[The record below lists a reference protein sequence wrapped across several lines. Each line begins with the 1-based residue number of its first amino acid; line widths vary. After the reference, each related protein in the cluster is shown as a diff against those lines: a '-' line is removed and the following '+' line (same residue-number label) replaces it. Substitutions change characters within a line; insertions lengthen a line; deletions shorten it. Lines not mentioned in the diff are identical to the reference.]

1 MSGKGKDNMTEEQK
15 QALKKSL
22 QSFINQL
29 SLQEA
34 EPEPEKP
41 AFKFW
46 KTQPVPAIDEEVK
59 EDGPIE
65 ADTPYDQIQKE
76 EYPLPASFTWCNVN
90 IDDEK
95 ELNELYTL
103 LTENY
108 VEDDDALFR
117 FDYSSDFLKWALQP
131 PGWKPQWL
139 LGVRVKS
146 NNKLVAFISGIPATL
161 RIHTHEQYLVEIN
174 FLCVHKKLRSKRLAP
189 VLIKEVTRRIHLQGI
204 FQALYTAGV
213 HLPKPISVCRYYHR
227 SLNPK
232 KLIEV
237 QFSHLRRNKTMA
249 QTIKYFRLPE
259 KPLIPGFREMKKED
273 IDAVQKLLNNYL
285 NKFEVAPVFSREDV
299 EHWLIPRDEVIFS
312 YVVEKDNEITD
323 FISFYNLPSSI
334 IGNPK
339 YKEIKAAYLF
349 YYCPEGNGSKYS
361 ANRAL
366 INDALIMAK
375 SRGFDVFNCLNLMD
389 NDDVL
394 DDLKFGKGDG
404 LLNYYLYN
412 YRCVE
417 VKPKKLGVVLL

>member
-1 MSGKGKDNMTEEQK
+1 MSGNNNTTEEQRK
-15 QALKKSL
+15 ALERL
-22 QSFINQL
+22 INQL
-29 SLQEA
+29 SLNQALTDSQKKKEA
-34 EPEPEKP
+34 ED
-41 AFKFW
+41 FKFW
-46 KTQPVPAIDEEVK
+46 KTQPVPGLDEEVK

-65 ADTPYDQIQKE
+65 ADTPYDQIRKE
-76 EYPLPASFTWCNVN
+76 PYPLPSTFTWCNVN

-95 ELNELYTL
+95 ELTELYTL

-117 FDYSSDFLKWALQP
+117 FDYSSEFLKWALQP

-146 NNKLVAFISGIPATL
+146 NNKLVAFISGIPATI
-161 RIHTHEQYLVEIN
+161 RIHEHEQFLVEIN

-189 VLIKEVTRRIHLQGI
+189 VLIKEITRLIHLEGT

-237 QFSHLRRNKTMA
+237 KFSHLGKNQTMA
-249 QTIKYFRLPE
+249 KTIKYYRLPLN
-259 KPLIPGFREMKKED
+259 PLIPGFREMKAED
-273 IDAVQKLLNNYL
+273 IDSVQKLLNSYL
-285 NKFEVAPVFSREDV
+285 DKYQVAPVFSREEI
-299 EHWLIPRDEVIFS
+299 EHWFLPVDNVVYS
-312 YVVEKDNEITD
+312 YVVENDNQITD
-323 FISFYNLPSSI
+323 FISFYSLPSSI

-349 YYCPEGNGSKYS
+349 YYFQEGMGKKYS
-361 ANRAL
+361 ATRAL
-366 INDALIMAK
+366 INDALIVAK
-375 SRGFDVFNCLNLMD
+375 SKDFDVFNCLNLMD
-389 NDDVL
+389 NDDIL

-412 YRCVE
+412 YKCVE
-417 VKPKKLGVVLL
+417 VKPKQLGVVLL